1 MDLRLVAA
9 AGCTIA
15 FLGLGCASVFDLDRY
30 SVGDSA
36 DAAPESSKPDAPD
49 ARVDGAARSDG
60 ATSSQDA
67 GDGGGYASPDAA
79 CTTNADCVVN
89 AMGASADDGG
99 SATICVKAT
108 GQCAALQS
116 VDCPG
121 VYGDY
126 SSDDA
131 IIIGTYFATSG
142 AAASMNLPR
151 QQAALLAA
159 MEIDSPGAGGGLPPV
174 TPQGGVRPLVVVQCD
189 PSTDAMR
196 TARHLVQD
204 LHVPAIIGPDADQ
217 DVIDVT
223 QNVSATDG
231 TLLMTPS
238 AQASTISTL
247 SDSGLTMRDVPA
259 DDQRAALILDQLNQ
273 IQAMLLGPR
282 GPLLKLG
289 IVYRDDVT
297 GQSVLSSISG
307 TLRFNGQPITAPVNA
322 TYVSVDHYDVAS
334 DVAAQTAIGVKYGG
348 FDPDIVLVTAP
359 EQITNV
365 VIPLEQSLTLSNT
378 PKHPYY
384 LFTEAAKV
392 SALLSGIGQPN
403 VPADFPSRLRGIG
416 VTPDAASAQTFAA
429 FDAAFTSAYGS
440 NPGVPD
446 MGTSYDAM
454 YAIAYAIA
462 ATAGTPLS
470 GPSIATGLSMLG
482 SGTAVSVG
490 AAQASAAL
498 QSLASG
504 QSIALQGTFTAMQ
517 WAANGDIAGGTL
529 EVWCVG
535 TSSGA
540 PAFASSGRTMDVGTQ
555 APSGA
560 YSPCQ

>member
-1 MDLRLVAA
+1 MDLRFVAA
-9 AGCTIA
+9 IGCTTA

-30 SVGDSA
+30 TVGDSA
-36 DAAPESSKPDAPD
+36 DAAPTSPARDAPD
-49 ARVDGAARSDG
+49 VLVDGAARTDG
-60 ATSSQDA
+60 PAPSEDA
-67 GDGGGYASPDAA
+67 GESGDVAPDAA

-89 AMGASADDGG
+89 PMTAGVDGGG
-99 SATICVKAT
+99 SATVCVRAT
-108 GQCAALQS
+108 GRCTALQS
-116 VDCPG
+116 VDCPS

-126 SSDDA
+126 SNDDA
-131 IIIGTYFATSG
+131 IIIGTYFATAGAG
-142 AAASMNLPR
+142 AALNLPR

-159 MEIDSPGAGGGLPPV
+159 QEIDSPGAGGGLPPA
-174 TPQGGVRPLVVVQCD
+174 TSQGGMRPLVVVQCD
-189 PSTDAMR
+189 PSINPMR
-196 TARHLVQD
+196 TAGHLVQD
-204 LHVPAIIGPDADQ
+204 LHVPAIVGPDADQ

-223 QNVSATDG
+223 QNVSATAG
-231 TLLMTPS
+231 TLLMSPS
-238 AQASTISTL
+238 AQASKISTL

-259 DDQRAALILDQLNQ
+259 DDQRAALILDQLNE
-273 IQAMLLGPR
+273 IQAILLGAR

-297 GQSVLSSISG
+297 GQSVFSSISG

-348 FDPDIVLVTAP
+348 FNPDIVFITAP
-359 EQITNV
+359 EQIPNV
-365 VIPLEQSLTLSNT
+365 VIPLEQSLTLSNAT
-378 PKHPYY
+378 NHPYY
-384 LFTEAAKV
+384 LFTEAGKV
-392 SALLSGIGQPN
+392 SALLSGAGQPN
-403 VPADFPSRLRGIG
+403 VPSDFASRLRGIG

-429 FDAAFTSAYGS
+429 FSAAFTSAYGS
-440 NPGVPD
+440 NPQVPD

-454 YAIAYAIA
+454 YSIAYAIA
-462 ATAGTPLS
+462 ATANVPLS
-470 GPSIATGLSMLG
+470 GPSIAKGLSMLG

-504 QSIALQGTFTAMQ
+504 QSIALQGTSTAMQ
-517 WAANGDIAGGTL
+517 WDINGDIAGGTL

-535 TSSGA
+535 VSSGA
-540 PAFASSGRTMDVGTQ
+540 PAFASSGRTLDVGTRTL
-555 APSGA
+555 SGA